1 MMDYKLGERVSLKP
15 RVPESLLDDACA
27 SVARPSGNSYRAK
40 VIPANPAACW
50 HNHCR
55 ILRIFQDGGL
65 LLENASGYV
74 RQADRGT
81 ITKRYD

>member
-1 MMDYKLGERVSLKP
+1 MEIRLGERVSLKP
-15 RVPESLLDDACA
+15 NIPETWFDNACA
-27 SVARPSGNSYRAK
+27 GVSRTTGNSYRAK
-40 VIPANPAACW
+40 VIPANPEACW

-55 ILRIFQDGGL
+55 VLRIFQDGGL

-81 ITKRYD
+81 IMKRYD